1 MKIAVIGT
9 GVIGAGLAEGL
20 IGSGHTVLVYNRTAA
35 KAQALVDKGAN
46 LCLSAAQAIQD
57 ADVAILVLPGAEAV
71 QQVLLTDIGSGA
83 LKGKKIL
90 NASTTKPEE
99 IESLAKQVSRLGG
112 SLAEVSIMVGGEQL
126 KAKQG
131 EFILGCDSSEETFWT
146 EILSGVATFTVRAGG
161 VGEASRA
168 ETPILFSSMFSMVT
182 MAYAA
187 AAALRLNIPQ
197 AVIDRYVTP
206 SVPGGAYFLPM
217 MLERNHDTALATVN
231 SFSGVAATAL
241 STARSTGLPT
251 GVLEE
256 MQKLFTQA
264 IARGYGA
271 KNGTAICE
279 VLLEPQANTQSHP

>member
-197 AVIDRYVTP
+197 AVLDRYVTP
-206 SVPGGAYFLPM
+206 SVP
-217 MLERNHDTALATVN
+217 
-231 SFSGVAATAL
+231 
-241 STARSTGLPT
+241 
-251 GVLEE
+251 
-256 MQKLFTQA
+256 
-264 IARGYGA
+264 
-271 KNGTAICE
+271 
-279 VLLEPQANTQSHP
+279 

>member
-197 AVIDRYVTP
+197 AVLDRYVTP

-231 SFSGVAATAL
+231 SFSDVAATAL

>member
-197 AVIDRYVTP
+197 AVLDRYVTP

-217 MLERNHDTALATVN
+217 MLERNHDTALATAN

>member
-9 GVIGAGLAEGL
+9 GVIGTGLAEGL
-20 IGSGHTVLVYNRTAA
+20 IATGHTVLVYNRTAA

-57 ADVAILVLPGAEAV
+57 ADATVLVLPGAEAV
-71 QQVLLTDIGSGA
+71 RQVLLADLASGA
-83 LKGKKIL
+83 LQGKKLL
-90 NASTTKPEE
+90 NASTTTPEE
-99 IESLAKQVSRLGG
+99 IESLAKEVSLRGG

-126 KAKQG
+126 KARQG

-146 EILSGVATFTVRAGG
+146 ELLSGVTTFAVRAGV

-168 ETPILFSSMFSMVT
+168 ETPVLFSSMFSMVT

-187 AAALRLNIPQ
+187 AAAIRLNIPR
-197 AVIDRYVTP
+197 AVIDRYVTT
-206 SVPGGAYFLPM
+206 SIPGGAYFIPM
-217 MLERNHDTALATVN
+217 MLERNHDTAVATVN
-231 SFSGVAATAL
+231 SFSDVASTAL
-241 STARSTGLPT
+241 SAARSTGLPT

-271 KNGTAICE
+271 KNGTAVCE
-279 VLLEPQANTQSHP
+279 VLLEPQATA

>member
-197 AVIDRYVTP
+197 AVLDRYVTP